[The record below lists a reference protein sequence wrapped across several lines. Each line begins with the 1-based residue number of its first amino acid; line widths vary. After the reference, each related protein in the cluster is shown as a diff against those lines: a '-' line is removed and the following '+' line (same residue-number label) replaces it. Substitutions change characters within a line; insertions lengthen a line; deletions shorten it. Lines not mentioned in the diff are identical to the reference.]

1 MSVFWGQIFEINF
14 CFRAVLMA
22 IVLNLKS
29 VSVILDLWA
38 KVVMCLVP
46 VTVTQNARVLL
57 IVTIV

>member
-1 MSVFWGQIFEINF
+1 MV
-14 CFRAVLMA
+14 